1 MDLSRHLIL
10 LNGQPKTMQIDIIKK
25 KCRMAI
31 LCALRITPKAIIIVV
46 IMWYGLVIQGG

>member
-25 KCRMAI
+25 KNVEW
-31 LCALRITPKAIIIVV
+31 LSCAL
-46 IMWYGLVIQGG
+46 